1 LGRAR
6 LTDGARRGRRW
17 RLLQP
22 LRAPRAEERGGQR
35 GRLGHGW
42 ATAGPARS
50 PWREGERG
58 TRPAWAS
65 WPARPRAK
73 GGWAKRGGEGGERK
87 EKDFF
92 SFFSNIY
99 FLDECFHILINQNK
113 CKVRHGAAT
122 KRKYFQGFALHE
134 ISSRVTLKLWKR
146 SRLSEGK
153 RKKERVTPEFWRV
166 KKRKKFNSKIW
177 GVTQ

>member
-6 LTDGARRGRRW
+6 LTDGARRGRQQ
-17 RLLQP
+17 RLLQL

-35 GRLGHGW
+35 GWLGRKP
-42 ATAGPARS
+42 AGPARS

-58 TRPAWAS
+58 TRPAWVG
-65 WPARPRAK
+65 WPAGPRANGGRLGQK
-73 GGWAKRGGEGGERK
+73 GRRGRGEKRKR
-87 EKDFF
+87 FF
-92 SFFSNIY
+92 FFFSNIY

-166 KKRKKFNSKIW
+166 KKRKKFNSKIR
-177 GVTQ
+177 GITQ